1 MDEDK
6 VKIESPEQVKLKGLD
21 KLFEPFNRSDAPGL
35 VVGVA
40 KDGKTFYRKSFG
52 MASLELGVANTP
64 QTRMR
69 IGSTS
74 KQFAAFAALL
84 LVEDG
89 KLDLDA
95 GVQRYI
101 PEFPSAAGAITLR
114 DFMTHTSGHR
124 CDIDLGFLAEGMAVR
139 PMGFTLATMIRQT
152 EPNFPRGEKFIYN
165 NGGFHLLSVAIERAS
180 GMTFERFLEERIFQ
194 PLGMNDTNSVPS
206 DLQLTRGMAGLH
218 VRKPD
223 GTWRRGIF
231 PSDEIRGEGAIISSV
246 DDMLRWVAHLRAS
259 SKLIGTTESW
269 RELLS
274 PARLRNGLV
283 LPYCLGVMKHRYRG
297 VEVIHHPGGV
307 IGGLCQLLTVPEHAL
322 DIIVML
328 NSDAANPAELANKVV
343 DLVLAEVLG
352 PVEAALEPGRFK
364 AVIGKSYACART
376 GMVARFED
384 TGGKLGLALLNAPP
398 IVLHDDEKHLR
409 LAAEEIAVGPFLIEK
424 ADIADKAEPPS
435 HLEVFEGEVRIDFEL
450 VPDVRPALSLAGASL
465 VGSYRCPDIGGNAT
479 IAFEG
484 ESLLMHVSGTV
495 ARNTLI
501 LKPLTLDLFEWTC
514 PANMQVPMAGVLC
527 VERDAAGV
535 RILRINT
542 WRTRNLRFER
552 SGA

>member
-1 MDEDK
+1 MSEEA
-6 VKIESPEQVKLKGLD
+6 VNTETPEQVKLNGLD
-21 KLFEPFNRSDAPGL
+21 KLFESFNRSDAPGL

-40 KDGKTFYRKSFG
+40 KDGKAVYRKAFG

-89 KLDLDA
+89 KLDLD
-95 GVQRYI
+95 VSVRQYI
-101 PEFPSAAGAITLR
+101 PEFPSSAGPITLR

-124 CDIDLGFLAEGMAVR
+124 CGIDLGFLAEGMAVR

-152 EPNFPRGEKFIYN
+152 EPNFERGEKFIYN

-223 GTWRRGIF
+223 GGWRRGIF
-231 PSDEIRGEGAIISSV
+231 PSDEIRGEGAIISTV
-246 DDMLRWVAHLRAS
+246 DDMLRWVAHMRAPA
-259 SKLIGTTESW
+259 KLIGTPESW
-269 RELLS
+269 RQLLS
-274 PARLRNGLV
+274 PAKLRNGFV
-283 LPYCLGVMKHRYRG
+283 LPYCLGIMKHRYRG
-297 VEVIHHPGGV
+297 VEVMHHPGGV

-343 DLVLAEVLG
+343 DVELAELLG
-352 PVEAALEPGRFK
+352 PVDAVLEPGQFK
-364 AVIGKSYACART
+364 SVIGQSYVCARS
-376 GMVARFED
+376 GLVARFED
-384 TGGKLGLALLNAPP
+384 VAGKLGLALLNAPP
-398 IVLHDDEKHLR
+398 IALHDGEKYLR

-424 ADIADKAEPPS
+424 ADVADKEEPPS
-435 HLEVFEGEVRIDFEL
+435 RLQILEGEVQLDFAL
-450 VPDVRPALSLAGASL
+450 VPDTRPETAVAGASL
-465 VGSYRCPDIGGNAT
+465 TGRYRCADIGGSAT
-479 IAFEG
+479 IGFDG
-484 ESLLMHVSGTV
+484 ENLVMHITGTV

-514 PANMQVPMAGVLC
+514 PANTQVPMAGVLLA
-527 VERDAAGV
+527 ERDATGV
-535 RILRINT
+535 RNLRINT
-542 WRTRNLRFER
+542 WRTRDLRFER
-552 SGA
+552 NDA